1 MIEEFFNR
9 QENGVKVY
17 KVYIIRHEI
26 SPARRILKGSGG
38 GWGIPRKK
46 AYKPFVRDFLSPFF
60 SHNLCFCPCQEKMLH
75 FVKFFLRPVDQAPFK
90 TPRMACQGVF

>member
-46 AYKPFVRDFLSPFF
+46 AYNRLFVI
-60 SHNLCFCPCQEKMLH
+60 FCPHSSLII
-75 FVKFFLRPVDQAPFK
+75 FVFALVKK
-90 TPRMACQGVF
+90 KCYIS